1 MNPMKIKYT
10 FILYAFS
17 NNYLKKTSGTIMLVF
32 VYSNLIAQVNVLMN
46 HNDLKRTGWNRN
58 ETILTTANVSGGNF
72 GKIFSR
78 NVDAQIYAQPLVVS
92 NVPIYGGLHNIVL
105 VATVNNSL
113 YAFDADDPNASAPY
127 WQVNLTFD
135 SANYCP
141 IKNSDMTWA
150 CGGNYQ
156 DFSGKMGI
164 VGTPVT
170 DSITNTLYVVARSV
184 TKTAPKTFVQY
195 LHAIDITTGQEKPGS
210 PVYITASVPGTG
222 DGSVNGIMTFNQQ
235 NQNQRPGL
243 LLYNHVVYIS
253 WASHCDFTP
262 YQGWIIGYDAKS
274 LKQKY
279 VYNTAP
285 NGGLAGIWMSGQP
298 PAVDDDG
305 NLYVSTG
312 NGTTGE
318 NGNPNNP
325 INRGSSLLKLSPTL
339 ILKDFFTPAN
349 FNYLNDW
356 DLDYGVDGVLLL
368 PGTHL
373 SLSGSKEGRLF
384 LINNNSMGHTTA
396 DNSNVLQILNVANS
410 STSNH
415 RHLHGSP
422 VYFKDEYN
430 NEYVYAWSEGALLK
444 QFPFIRNKMLF
455 DTVNVKKGN
464 TVLPDGMPGAMLS
477 VSSNG
482 SQHGTGILWAN
493 HPIHGDANQASVPG
507 ELQAFDAT
515 DVTKELWNSNWNS
528 KRDSIGTFAKFVP
541 PTIANGKVYMATF
554 SNRLN
559 VYGLNPPPASPC
571 TSTLPPAWQSADIGY
586 VAYPGDVCVSN
597 GVYTI
602 TASGNDI
609 WNTADA
615 FHYLFQPVMT
625 NQTELTARIVSIDST
640 DPSARC
646 GVMFRQNLD
655 AGSPYVFLN
664 LIPSKR
670 IYLQERLRQ
679 NAYSTRSGTSIVQFA
694 PYWVRVFNDG
704 NKYISYASADGN
716 GWTVID
722 SVTLAMGPNS
732 YVGIAYT
739 TRNNSVSGTAV
750 VDNVTLAMGDALQVN
765 LLNFNGKNVNEK
777 QALLNWTTTSESQ
790 NDHFEIER
798 SGKNTDFKL
807 IGSVSGKGTTTK
819 IHNYTF
825 TDNSPQDGVNFYR
838 LKQVDIN
845 GKATYSSVIIVNFN
859 FRKIKIFPNPARDKI
874 YIHNND
880 NFSIGDNLKIELM
893 DFSGKIVYKQIFKTK
908 GINIITI
915 NVPGGLANGMY
926 IIMAINSKEEKQ
938 GDRIFI
944 NR

>member
-1 MNPMKIKYT
+1 MKKKHIFK
-10 FILYAFS
+10 LYS
-17 NNYLKKTSGTIMLVF
+17 LSIIDLKKSFGIIGFMFFASTLF
-32 VYSNLIAQVNVLMN
+32 AQVNVLMN
-46 HNDLKRTGWNRN
+46 HNDLKRTGWNSH
-58 ETILTTANVSGGNF
+58 ETILTTDNVSGGNF

-78 NVDAQIYAQPLVVS
+78 KVDDQIYVQPLVIS
-92 NVPIYGGLHNIVL
+92 NIQIGGGLHNIVL

-127 WQVNLTFD
+127 WEVNLTYD
-135 SANYCP
+135 SVHYCA

-164 VGTPVT
+164 VGTPAI

-184 TKTAPKTFVQY
+184 TKNAPKTFVQY
-195 LHAIDITTGQEKPGS
+195 LHAIDIKTGQEKPGS
-210 PVYITASVPGTG
+210 PVYIKATVPGTG
-222 DGSVNGIMTFNQQ
+222 DGSVNGKMTFNQQ

-243 LLYNHVVYIS
+243 LLYNGTVYIA
-253 WASHCDFTP
+253 WASHCDYTP
-262 YQGWIIGYDAKS
+262 YQGWIIGYDATN

-279 VYNTAP
+279 VYNAAP

-298 PAVDDDG
+298 PSVDDDG
-305 NLYVSTG
+305 NLYVTTG
-312 NGTTGE
+312 NGTTGQ
-318 NGNPNNP
+318 NGDPNDP
-325 INRGSSLLKLSPTL
+325 INRGSSLLKLDSTL
-339 ILKDFFTPAN
+339 ALKDFFTPSN
-349 FNYLNDW
+349 YNYLNDE
-356 DLDYGVDGVLLL
+356 DLDYGVNGVLLI

-373 SLSGSKEGRLF
+373 SLSGSKEGLLF
-384 LINNNSMGHTTA
+384 LLNNNQMGHTTT
-396 DNSNVLQILNVANS
+396 DNSNVIQTLDVANNPMS
-410 STSNH
+410 MH

-422 VYFKDEYN
+422 VYFKDEYG
-430 NEYVYAWSEGALLK
+430 NEYVYAWSEAALLN
-444 QFPFIRNKMLF
+444 QFPFIRNKSLF
-455 DTVNVKKGN
+455 DLINVKIGN
-464 TVLPDGMPGAMLS
+464 TVLPEGMPGAMLS

-482 SQHGTGILWAN
+482 SQHGTGILWAS
-493 HPIHGDANQASVPG
+493 HPLDGDANQASVPG

-586 VAYPGDVCVSN
+586 VAPAGDVCVSN

-602 TASGNDI
+602 TASGADI

-615 FHYLFQPVMT
+615 FHYVFQPVIT
-625 NQTELTARIVSIDST
+625 NQTDLTARIVSIDNT
-640 DPSARC
+640 DPNAKC
-646 GVMFRQNLD
+646 GIMFRQNLD
-655 AGSPYVFLN
+655 PGSPYVFLN
-664 LIPSKR
+664 LIASNQIYIQKRATQSGYADNVGNSISK
-670 IYLQERLRQ
+670 
-679 NAYSTRSGTSIVQFA
+679 AA
-694 PYWVRVFNDG
+694 PYWLRVVNDG
-704 NKYISYASADGN
+704 NKYISYISSN
-716 GWTVID
+716 GDDWIAMD

-739 TRNNSVSGTAV
+739 THNNLLAGTAV
-750 VDNVTLAMGDALQVN
+750 VDNVTLTMGDALQTNV
-765 LLNFNGKNVNEK
+765 LNFQGKNINEK
-777 QALLNWTTTSESQ
+777 QSLLTWVTTKESQ

-798 SGKNTDFKL
+798 STKNTDFKV
-807 IGSVSGKGTTTK
+807 IGTVPGNGTTSKTY
-819 IHNYTF
+819 NYNF

-845 GKATYSSVIIVNFN
+845 RKATYSSVILVDFN

-880 NFSIGDNLKIELM
+880 NFSFTDNLKIELM
-893 DFSGKIVYKQIFKTK
+893 DFSGKVVYKEVFKTK
-908 GINIITI
+908 DVNIITL
-915 NVPGGLANGMY
+915 NVPPALANGMY
-926 IIMAINSKEEKQ
+926 IIRVINSKEEKQ
-938 GDRIFI
+938 GDKIFI
-944 NR
+944 SR